1 MDFTELESA
10 TGLRFSWNVWPCSSE
25 EAAKAEVPI
34 GCLFTPLKP
43 ENPESQTKIPLVEY
57 APVRCRS
64 SGVFLNPYCHIDF
77 RAKTWT
83 CPITLQRNP
92 LPPSYAEH
100 ISPDNLPSELV
111 NLTMEYII
119 PTSVS
124 GGIFPPTFIFLVDTC
139 VSEEELE
146 QLKDS
151 LQQILSMLPQD
162 VQVGLISFGS
172 VVKLHDLRESDIP
185 RCYVLRGTHHH
196 DAEYLKRV
204 INLEQQ
210 QQRFVQPLSQ
220 CEFTL
225 NTFIEQLTPDVWPVA
240 QNCRPNRC
248 TGSALSA
255 AVALMEVLC
264 PNRGARAMLF
274 TGGACT
280 FGPGKVV
287 DSSLAESIRHH
298 LDLQK
303 EHHNARFVKDALSF
317 YSTIANRCASNCH
330 AIDIFACALDQSGL
344 YEMKVCC
351 DKTGGYMVMSDSFS
365 MNVFKDSLKNVFS
378 LDSNGHLKHGY
389 CAKVEVFCTKE
400 LRVSGVMG
408 GCSSNNKKGPNVSDN
423 VIGEG
428 RTTEWKVGALDPK
441 STLAFYF
448 DVVDGSSS
456 AASVITN
463 AITSLG
469 GNSASRNKN
478 KPPENAG
485 KTAFVQFQT
494 VYIHSSGQKRLRVTS
509 FSCKYAQP
517 NIADLARG
525 FDQEAAAV
533 LMARY
538 AFYKGETED
547 PLSVLRWLDKSLIN
561 LISKFAD
568 YQKNDA
574 HSFRLASEFSIY
586 PQFMYHL
593 RRSHFLQTF
602 NASPDETAF
611 YRTVFMREN
620 VINSLIM
627 IQPALLEYSFE
638 NPTPHPVLLDACSLK
653 QNVILMLDSFFHV
666 IIWYGEMIHQWR
678 EQGFQDKPDYAHFK
692 ELLQAP
698 ASDANHI
705 LSERFPTPKFI
716 LCNQGGSQARFL
728 LAKVNPSQTHK
739 SGFSDYSEDAQVVNT
754 DDVSL
759 KTFMEHLVM
768 LVVQSLIW
776 TDIKHFDYTYLKMAG
791 CTTAG
796 PDLRRYMEKRLDV
809 HLNGSRH
816 VVGVLRGYDTFMN
829 IVLDNALQI
838 EGEEQIKLGM
848 VVIRG
853 NSIVFWE
860 CLDKVHTR

>member
-1 MDFTELESA
+1 MDFSELESA
-10 TGLRFSWNVWPCSSE
+10 TGLRFSWNIWPCSAE
-25 EAAKAEVPI
+25 EAQKAEVPVS
-34 GCLFTPLKP
+34 CLFTPLKSG
-43 ENPESQTKIPLVEY
+43 EVDGKSKIPLVEY

-77 RAKTWT
+77 MAKTWT

-100 ISPDNLPSELV
+100 ITPDNLPSEMV
-111 NLTMEYII
+111 NLTMEYVI
-119 PTSVS
+119 PSNVS
-124 GGIFPPTFIFLVDTC
+124 GGIFMPTIIFLVDTC
-139 VSEEELE
+139 LPQEELE

-151 LQQILSMLPQD
+151 LQQVISMLPQD
-162 VQVGLISFGS
+162 VNVGLISFGS
-172 VVKLHDLRESDIP
+172 VIKIHDLSDSEIP
-185 RCYVLRGTHHH
+185 KCYVLRGTQQHTS
-196 DAEYLKRV
+196 EYLTKV
-204 INLEQQ
+204 LNMGQQ
-210 QQRFVQPLSQ
+210 QQKFVQPLSQ
-220 CEFTL
+220 CEYMF
-225 NTFIEQLTPDVWPVA
+225 NTFLDQMMPDSWPVA
-240 QNCRPNRC
+240 QNSRPNRC

-255 AVALMEVLC
+255 AVAMMEISAQGKGGRV
-264 PNRGARAMLF
+264 MLF

-287 DSSLAESIRHH
+287 DPSLSESIRHH

-303 EHHNARFVKDALSF
+303 DHHNARFVKDALSF
-317 YSTIANRCASNCH
+317 YTTVANRAAGNVH
-330 AIDIFACALDQSGL
+330 AIDIFGCSLDQAGL

-351 DKTGGYMVMSDSFS
+351 DKTGGYMVMTDSFS
-365 MNVFKDSLKNVFS
+365 MSVFKDSLKSVFS
-378 LDSNGHLKHGY
+378 LDANGHLMHGY
-389 CAKVEVFCTKE
+389 SAKMEVFCTKE
-400 LRVSGVMG
+400 LRVSGVLG
-408 GCSSNNKKGPNVSDN
+408 GCSSTNKKGNNISDT

-428 RTTEWKVGALDPK
+428 NTTEWSIGALDAK

-448 DVVDGSSS
+448 DVVDESATSSS
-456 AASVITN
+456 VFTN
-463 AITSLG
+463 AITTIS
-469 GNSASRNKN
+469 GNGSKEKK
-478 KPPENAG
+478 KPSENAG
-485 KTAFVQFQT
+485 KMGFVQFQT
-494 VYIHSSGQKRLRVTS
+494 VYTHASGQKRLRVTS

-517 NIADLARG
+517 NLAELTPG

-533 LMARY
+533 LMTRY
-538 AFYKGETED
+538 AFFKNESED
-547 PLSVLRWLDKSLIN
+547 SIAVLRWLDRSLIN

-574 HSFRLASEFSIY
+574 NSFRLSPEFSIY

-611 YRTVFMREN
+611 YRAVLMREN

-638 NPTPHPVLLDACSLK
+638 NPTPQPVLLDACSLK

-666 IIWYGEMIHQWR
+666 IIWYGDMIHQWQ

-698 ASDANHI
+698 ANDANHI
-705 LSERFPTPKFI
+705 LTERFPTPKFI

-739 SGFSDYSEDAQVVNT
+739 SSFGDYTENAQVVNT

-768 LVVQSLIW
+768 LVVQS
-776 TDIKHFDYTYLKMAG
+776 
-791 CTTAG
+791 
-796 PDLRRYMEKRLDV
+796 
-809 HLNGSRH
+809 
-816 VVGVLRGYDTFMN
+816 
-829 IVLDNALQI
+829 
-838 EGEEQIKLGM
+838 
-848 VVIRG
+848 
-853 NSIVFWE
+853 
-860 CLDKVHTR
+860 

>member
-1 MDFTELESA
+1 MDFTGLEAA
-10 TGLRFSWNVWPCSSE
+10 TGLRFSWNVWPCSPE
-25 EAAKAEVPI
+25 EAAKVEVPI

-43 ENPESQTKIPLVEY
+43 ADPEGNAKIPVVDY
-57 APVRCRS
+57 SPVRCRN

-77 RAKTWT
+77 RGKTWT
-83 CPITLQRNP
+83 CPISMNRNP
-92 LPPSYAEH
+92 LPPSHAEH
-100 ISPDNLPSELV
+100 ISPENLPLELV

-124 GGIFPPTFIFLVDTC
+124 NGLFPPTFIFLVDTC
-139 VSEEELE
+139 VPEEELE

-151 LQQILSMLPQD
+151 LQQVVSMLPQD
-162 VQVGLISFGS
+162 VQIGLITFGS
-172 VVKLHDLRESDIP
+172 VIKIHDLSDSEIP
-185 RCYVLRGTHHH
+185 RCHVLRGTHHH
-196 DAEYLKRV
+196 DADYLKK
-204 INLEQQ
+204 ILNLAQQ
-210 QQRFVQPLSQ
+210 HQRFVQPLSQ
-220 CEFTL
+220 CEYMF
-225 NTFIEQLTPDVWPVA
+225 NTFLDQLMPDAWPVA
-240 QNCRPNRC
+240 QNSRQNRC

-255 AVALMEVLC
+255 AVALMEVAC

-280 FGPGKVV
+280 LGPGKVV
-287 DSSLAESIRHH
+287 DLSLSESIRHH

-303 EHHNARFVKDALSF
+303 DHHNARFVKDALTF
-317 YSTIANRCASNCH
+317 YTTVASRCAKNAH
-330 AIDIFACALDQSGL
+330 AIDIFACSLDQSGL

-365 MNVFKDSLKNVFS
+365 MNVFKDSLKTVFS
-378 LDSNGHLKHGY
+378 LDSTGNLKQGY
-389 CAKVEVFCTKE
+389 CAKIEVFCTKE
-400 LRVSGVMG
+400 LQVSGVMG
-408 GCSSNNKKGPNVSDN
+408 GCSSTNKKGPNVSPN

-428 RTTEWKVGALDPK
+428 GTTEWVVGAIDPK

-448 DVVDGSSS
+448 DVTDGSSTATS
-456 AASVITN
+456 LLSN
-463 AITSLG
+463 AISTIG
-469 GNSASRNKN
+469 ASNKN
-478 KPPENAG
+478 KFRPSENAG
-485 KTAFVQFQT
+485 KTAFIQFQT
-494 VYIHSSGQKRLRVTS
+494 VYFHSSGQKRLRVTS

-517 NIADLARG
+517 NITHLAPS

-538 AFYKGETED
+538 AFYKSETED
-547 PLSVLRWLDKSLIN
+547 SIAVLRWLDKSLIS
-561 LISKFAD
+561 LIAKFAD
-568 YQKNDA
+568 YQRNDV
-574 HSFRLASEFSIY
+574 HTFRLANEFSIY

-638 NPTPHPVLLDACSLK
+638 KPTPHPVLLDACSLK
-653 QNVILMLDSFFHV
+653 QNVILMLDSFFYV
-666 IIWYGEMIHQWR
+666 IIWYGDMIHQWR

-739 SGFSDYSEDAQVVNT
+739 SGYGDYPEDAQVVNT

-759 KTFMEHLVM
+759 KTFMEHLVK
-768 LVVQSLIW
+768 LVVQS
-776 TDIKHFDYTYLKMAG
+776 
-791 CTTAG
+791 
-796 PDLRRYMEKRLDV
+796 
-809 HLNGSRH
+809 
-816 VVGVLRGYDTFMN
+816 
-829 IVLDNALQI
+829 
-838 EGEEQIKLGM
+838 
-848 VVIRG
+848 
-853 NSIVFWE
+853 
-860 CLDKVHTR
+860 